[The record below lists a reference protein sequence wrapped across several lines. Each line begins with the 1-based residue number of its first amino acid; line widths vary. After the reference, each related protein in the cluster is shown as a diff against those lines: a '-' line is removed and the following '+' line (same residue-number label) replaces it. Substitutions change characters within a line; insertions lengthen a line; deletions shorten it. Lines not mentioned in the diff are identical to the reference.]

1 MAKSNAFDLLG
12 PIMVGPSSS
21 HTAGAVRLG
30 AMARKILNKEP
41 QEAKIVLHGS
51 FAETGKGHGTH
62 LALVAGLLGFKTD
75 DIRIPEALDIARE
88 KGLKVSFETAN
99 LGEVHPNT
107 VKFILNG
114 VDSDS
119 ISVTGSSIGGG
130 RIVIVEINEFD
141 VEIMGDYPTL
151 VILNHDLPGVVAQV
165 TSLLATVQIN
175 IAQMRVSR
183 EKKGARALTIVE
195 TDQEIDSEVLVLLHK
210 LPTIYQAMAIEP
222 LE

>member
-1 MAKSNAFDLLG
+1 MSKSNAFDLLG

-41 QEAKIVLHGS
+41 ERARILLHGS

-75 DIRIPEALDIARE
+75 DIRISEALNIARE
-88 KGLKVSFETAN
+88 RGLRVSFEAVN

-107 VKFILNG
+107 VRFLLYG
-114 VDSDS
+114 ADSES

-130 RIVIVEINEFD
+130 RIVIREINEFD
-141 VEIMGDYPTL
+141 VEIRGDYPTL
-151 VILNHDLPGVVAQV
+151 VILNQDLPGVIAQV
-165 TSLLATVQIN
+165 AALLATVPIN

-183 EKKGARALTIVE
+183 EKKGARALTVVE
-195 TDQEIDSEVLVLLHK
+195 TDQGIDSEVLAMMRKV
-210 LPTIYQAMAIEP
+210 PAIYQAMTIEP